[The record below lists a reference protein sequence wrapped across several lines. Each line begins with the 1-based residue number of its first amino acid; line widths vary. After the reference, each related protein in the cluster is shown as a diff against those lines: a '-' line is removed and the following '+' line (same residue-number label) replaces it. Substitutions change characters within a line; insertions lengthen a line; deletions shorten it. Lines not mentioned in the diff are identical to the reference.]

1 MITRTTTVGTMKTY
15 RYNMQ
20 RSAYSMNKSMNQV
33 LTRRYFNSFADDPAS
48 AAKSF
53 QLRSAFLRTSS
64 QKDINSSV
72 VHKYDVAYS
81 SLDSVEKAL
90 DTDGGNSGL
99 FEQLRALNDPD
110 GSARNA
116 LGQSCKA
123 LARSVVQDMNGRYG
137 DNFVFS
143 GADGMNVPFTWG
155 VKINPAYDS
164 KFDPTDT
171 TLSENCRYLEL
182 VEEPAGSGTFV
193 EKPTDTLKNP
203 DGTDKTNIVM
213 TAEENPNYDSYYE
226 VDPDD
231 PKYDVSK
238 TMKYVVRDP
247 ADPDKIIGYTNKVS
261 NEENQLAW
269 EENPAY
275 DPDLKDGDPGYIPG
289 ETDQKYLVTD
299 KDGPKYTNDV
309 SELPA
314 STVPATN
321 PEYVADNIKQYL
333 YLKDDGTGT
342 NLKSEAGEALY
353 YRGDLVDSAD
363 TTRLDYYSKS
373 EKKYVDIGLGY
384 DMQGGK
390 VESST
395 VFDSALQGTDFLGG
409 YGLDK
414 DGDPKNVVSILNRMG
429 EILESCP
436 SEGAEWPSDEVKE
449 EYYRLCGKFE
459 DASSRVKQKF
469 TELTTK
475 ASFLKNNE
483 EQLTKVG
490 STLNEQ
496 IEALDYADDA
506 QSISDFIWAKYC
518 YDTSLKVGNS
528 VLGQSLMDY
537 LDL

>member
-20 RSAYSMNKSMNQV
+20 KSAFSMNKSMNQV
-33 LTRRYFNSFADDPAS
+33 LTRRYFNSFADDPAG

-64 QKDINSSV
+64 QKDLNDSII
-72 VHKYDVAYS
+72 HKFDVAFGA
-81 SLDSVEKAL
+81 LDSVEKAL

-143 GADGMNVPFTWG
+143 GADGLNVPFTWEAKRNTG
-155 VKINPAYDS
+155 YDPE
-164 KFDPTDT
+164 FDPNDP
-171 TLSENCRYLEL
+171 TLSENCQYLMEIPGANPGDPPQI
-182 VEEPAGSGTFV
+182 VPTND
-193 EKPTDTLKNP
+193 PTDPRVVTEP
-203 DGTDKTNIVM
+203 
-213 TAEENPNYDSYYE
+213 EENPNYDSYYE
-226 VDPDD
+226 VDPEDIE
-231 PKYDVSK
+231 YDESK
-238 TMKYVVRDP
+238 ALKYVVRDP
-247 ADPDKIIGYTNKVS
+247 ATKDIIGYTNKAADE
-261 NEENQLAW
+261 NNQLTWA
-269 EENPAY
+269 ENPTY
-275 DPDLKDGDPGYIPG
+275 DPNLKPGDPGYD
-289 ETDQKYLVTD
+289 EDFTAKKYIVD
-299 KDGPKYTNDV
+299 DGVNPPLYTSDTK
-309 SELPA
+309 ELPA

-321 PEYVADNIKQYL
+321 PEYIADNLKQYR
-333 YLKDDGTGT
+333 YLKEDGTGT
-342 NLKSEAGEALY
+342 NTAADAAEALY
-353 YRGDLVDSAD
+353 YRGDPVDRDD

-384 DMQGGK
+384 DTQGGR

-395 VFDSALQGTDFLGG
+395 VFDAALQGTNYLGG
-409 YGLDK
+409 HGLDK

-436 SEGAEWPSDEVKE
+436 SEGAEWPSDEIKE
-449 EYYRLCGKFE
+449 EYYRLCNKFE
-459 DASSRVKQKF
+459 DASARVKQKF
-469 TELTTK
+469 TELSTQAT
-475 ASFLKNNE
+475 FLDNNK
-483 EQLTKVG
+483 EQLTNVG
-490 STLNEQ
+490 NTLNEQ

-506 QSISDFIWAKYC
+506 DSISEFIWAKYC

>member
-20 RSAYSMNKSMNQV
+20 KSAYSMNKSMNQV
-33 LTRRYFNSFADDPAS
+33 LTRRYFNSFADDPAG

-64 QKDINSSV
+64 QQDLNDSII
-72 VHKYDVAYS
+72 HKYDVAFGA
-81 SLDSVEKAL
+81 LDSVEKAL

-143 GADGMNVPFTWG
+143 GADGLNVPFTWEAKRNTG
-155 VKINPAYDS
+155 YDPE
-164 KFDPTDT
+164 FDPKDT
-171 TLSENCRYLEL
+171 TLSENCRYLEA
-182 VEEPAGSGTFV
+182 VEDPDNPGEYILQ
-193 EKPTDTLKNP
+193 PTDSLTKP
-203 DGTDKTNIVM
+203 DGSLKDGILTEP
-213 TAEENPNYDSYYE
+213 EENPNYDSYYE
-226 VDPDD
+226 VDPEDIE
-231 PKYDVSK
+231 YDESK
-238 TMKYVVRDP
+238 ALKYVVRDP
-247 ADPDKIIGYTNKVS
+247 DTSDIIGYTNKAAD
-261 NEENQLAW
+261 ENNRLTW
-269 EENPAY
+269 IKNPTY
-275 DPDLKDGDPGYIPG
+275 NPDLKSGDAGYDEDLTAKKYIVDDGVNPSQYTSD
-289 ETDQKYLVTD
+289 T
-299 KDGPKYTNDV
+299 KD
-309 SELPA
+309 LPA
-314 STVPATN
+314 SQVPVTN
-321 PEYVADNIKQYL
+321 PEYIEDNLKQYR
-333 YLKDDGTGT
+333 YLKEDGTGT
-342 NLKSEAGEALY
+342 NNAADAAEALY
-353 YRGDLVDSAD
+353 YRGDPVDSTD

-384 DMQGGK
+384 DTQGGR

-395 VFDSALQGTDFLGG
+395 VFDAALQGINYLGG
-409 YGLDK
+409 HGLDK

-436 SEGAEWPSDEVKE
+436 SEGARWPSDEVKE
-449 EYYRLCGKFE
+449 EYYRLCNKFE
-459 DASSRVKQKF
+459 DASARVKQKF
-469 TELTTK
+469 TELSTQAT
-475 ASFLKNNE
+475 FLDNNK
-483 EQLTKVG
+483 EQLTNVG
-490 STLNEQ
+490 NTLNEQ

-506 QSISDFIWAKYC
+506 DSISEFIWAKYC

>member
-20 RSAYSMNKSMNQV
+20 KSAFSMNKSMNQV
-33 LTRRYFNSFADDPAS
+33 LTRRYFNSFADDPAG

-64 QKDINSSV
+64 QKDLNDSII
-72 VHKYDVAYS
+72 HKFDVAFGA
-81 SLDSVEKAL
+81 LDSVEKAL

-143 GADGMNVPFTWG
+143 GADGLNVPFTWEAKRNTG
-155 VKINPAYDS
+155 YDPE
-164 KFDPTDT
+164 FDPNDT
-171 TLSENCRYLEL
+171 TLSENCQYLMEIPGANPGDPPQI
-182 VEEPAGSGTFV
+182 VPTNDPADPNGVMVTEP
-193 EKPTDTLKNP
+193 
-203 DGTDKTNIVM
+203 
-213 TAEENPNYDSYYE
+213 EENPNYDSYYE
-226 VDPDD
+226 VDPEDIE
-231 PKYDVSK
+231 YDESK
-238 TMKYVVRDP
+238 ALKYVVRDP
-247 ADPDKIIGYTNKVS
+247 ATKDIIGYTNNVEVVP
-261 NEENQLAW
+261 NDDY
-269 EENPAY
+269 NPAAPT
-275 DPDLKDGDPGYIPG
+275 DPDDPLYDEKTAMQFVAKDERGNITGYYAAD
-289 ETDQKYLVTD
+289 TDALV
-299 KDGPKYTNDV
+299 
-309 SELPA
+309 A
-314 STVPATN
+314 SRVNSTN
-321 PEYVADNIKQYL
+321 PEYIADNLKQYR
-333 YLKDDGTGT
+333 YLKEDGTGT
-342 NLKSEAGEALY
+342 NTAADAAEALY
-353 YRGDLVDSAD
+353 YRGDPVDSAD

-384 DMQGGK
+384 DTQGGR

-395 VFDSALQGTDFLGG
+395 VFDAALQGINYLGG
-409 YGLDK
+409 HGLDK

-436 SEGAEWPSDEVKE
+436 SEGAEWPSDEIKE
-449 EYYRLCGKFE
+449 EYYRLCNKFE
-459 DASSRVKQKF
+459 DASARVKQKF
-469 TELTTK
+469 TELSTQAT
-475 ASFLKNNE
+475 FLDNNK
-483 EQLTKVG
+483 EQLTNVG
-490 STLNEQ
+490 NTLNEQ

-506 QSISDFIWAKYC
+506 DSISEFIWAKYC